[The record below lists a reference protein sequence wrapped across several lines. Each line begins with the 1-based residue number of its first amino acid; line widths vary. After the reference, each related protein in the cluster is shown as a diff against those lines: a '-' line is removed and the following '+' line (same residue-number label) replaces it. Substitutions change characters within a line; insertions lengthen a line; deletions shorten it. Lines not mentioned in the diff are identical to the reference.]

1 MAQQMGNGNLLN
13 NLEKT
18 KIKSS
23 ERSAL
28 YQLKKMDWE
37 GRNREETT
45 LNKQKHQQ
53 TTSSTEIL
61 LSRH

>member
-18 KIKSS
+18 TIKSF
-23 ERSAL
+23 EKSAL
-28 YQLKKMDWE
+28 SQPKKMDGE
-37 GRNREETT
+37 GRSREETT
-45 LNKQKHQQ
+45 LNKQKQQQ

>member
-1 MAQQMGNGNLLN
+1 MGNGNLLN

-45 LNKQKHQQ
+45 LNKQKQQQ

>member
-18 KIKSS
+18 TIKSF
-23 ERSAL
+23 EKSAL
-28 YQLKKMDWE
+28 YQPKKMAGE
-37 GRNREETT
+37 GRSREETT
-45 LNKQKHQQ
+45 LNKQKQQQ

>member
-18 KIKSS
+18 KIKSF
-23 ERSAL
+23 EKSAL
-28 YQLKKMDWE
+28 YQLKKMDGE
-37 GRNREETT
+37 GRSREETT
-45 LNKQKHQQ
+45 LNKQKQQQ

>member
-18 KIKSS
+18 TIKSF
-23 ERSAL
+23 EKSAL
-28 YQLKKMDWE
+28 HQPKKMDGE
-37 GRNREETT
+37 GRSREETT
-45 LNKQKHQQ
+45 LNKQKQQQ

>member
-1 MAQQMGNGNLLN
+1 MGNGNCLN

-18 KIKSS
+18 KMKSF
-23 ERSAL
+23 EKSAL
-28 YQLKKMDWE
+28 YQLKKMDGE
-37 GRNREETT
+37 GRTREETT
-45 LNKQKHQQ
+45 LNKQKQQQ